1 MGNMEDE
8 DKDWHVD
15 SFVLALMTNS
25 LIDFFL
31 TCILF
36 LRRHPGNVLIL
47 CLK

>member
-31 TCILF
+31 TCILL